1 MLFFLQIIY
10 TFCSNY
16 FVLLDDEFHTFR
28 WEQYLKS
35 TGSVAAPKHF
45 FKTVSMPVSVVFDA
59 LKQISA
65 RVLELISDS
74 LLFPP
79 AQLDNGLD
87 CQTTNSFW

>member
-1 MLFFLQIIY
+1 M
-10 TFCSNY
+10 
-16 FVLLDDEFHTFR
+16 VLLDDEFHTFR

-45 FKTVSMPVSVVFDA
+45 FKTVSMPVSVVCYA

-65 RVLELISDS
+65 SFLELISDS

-79 AQLDNGLD
+79 TFTQLDNGLD
-87 CQTTNSFW
+87 RQTANSW

>member
-45 FKTVSMPVSVVFDA
+45 FETVRMPVSVVFDA

-65 RVLELISDS
+65 S
-74 LLFPP
+74 
-79 AQLDNGLD
+79 
-87 CQTTNSFW
+87 